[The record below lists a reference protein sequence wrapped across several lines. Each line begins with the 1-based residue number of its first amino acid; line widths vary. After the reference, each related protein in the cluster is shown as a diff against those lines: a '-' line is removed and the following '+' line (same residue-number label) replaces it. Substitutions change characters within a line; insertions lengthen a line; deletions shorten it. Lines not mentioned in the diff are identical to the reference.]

1 MSFEAVV
8 AWRASSVCKGCSE
21 VLTPEFSQLR
31 YFILCIRTESRTVVR
46 RTLFYGT
53 LNLTTEDGYTR
64 KLRTAPVMSGF
75 QELPGLAFFV
85 GLAA

>member
-1 MSFEAVV
+1 MPLVTWDGSRRQERNSEESEFKDCLLHSV
-8 AWRASSVCKGCSE
+8 ASVRSLVPLCDVHFSR
-21 VLTPEFSQLR
+21 EFDR
-31 YFILCIRTESRTVVR
+31 
-46 RTLFYGT
+46 T
-53 LNLTTEDGYTR
+53 LNLTTEDGYSW